1 MTILNGTSQPAVLEV
16 ERYKE
21 LFDVDQRQREAVDVI
36 SGQKYDLTNDLQLTP
51 RQTLVLEF

>member
-1 MTILNGTSQPAVLEV
+1 MTILNGTWQPTVLEV

-21 LFDVDQRQREAVDVI
+21 LFDTDQLQREATDVI
-36 SGQKYDLTNDLQLTP
+36 SGQKYDLTKDLPLRP